1 MDFGLTDEQ
10 EALKKSAREF
20 LTDRSTTALVR
31 KLMTSKTGFDE
42 GLWKEMS
49 ELGWL
54 GTAIPEE
61 DGGLGLG
68 QIELAI
74 LAEETGRAI
83 LPAPFYSSAGLAA
96 PVIAAAAEGTI
107 RKELLGGIGR
117 GGRRLGGDRRQDEG
131 RQGRERLHDHRNEGL
146 RPRRASRRRDRRR
159 RADLA
164 REGQAR
170 RDLVV
175 RRPGV
180 GPEGQGSRAGHD
192 RPDTAARPGAPFE
205 RNRWR
210 RPSPRARR

>member
-42 GLWKEMS
+42 GLWKELS

-107 RKELLGGIGR
+107 RKELLGGIASGALR
-117 GGRRLGGDRRQDEG
+117 ATVALAEADGDWEATGVKTKAVKEGNAYTITGTKVFVPDAHLADEI
-131 RQGRERLHDHRNEGL
+131 
-146 RPRRASRRRDRRR
+146 
-159 RADLA
+159 
-164 REGQAR
+164 
-170 RDLVV
+170 VV
-175 RRPGV
+175 
-180 GPEGQGSRAGHD
+180 
-192 RPDTAARPGAPFE
+192 AARTSRE
-205 RNRWR
+205 
-210 RPSPRARR
+210 